1 MRRLVRSALVVGFLL
16 AASCGWLMGKMA
28 EQMHKQRAL
37 DDHVYKQDVGEVW
50 KQLSDI
56 GESVGCDMP
65 SEPKIGETIDCVSGD
80 DKHWIRMDARDGGH
94 QVEIEVEVTRK
105 DADGKETT
113 SRERDWDLEWKLLE
127 RVDPDT
133 AKKIQEEA
141 DAKGEKAKEAT
152 KNLEEALEEN
162 AN

>member
-1 MRRLVRSALVVGFLL
+1 MRRLARTALVIAFLL

-37 DDHVYKQDVGEVW
+37 DDHVYKEDIGEVW
-50 KQLSDI
+50 KELAEI

-65 SEPKIGETIDCVSGD
+65 DKPKVGETIECTGS
-80 DKHWIRMDARDGGH
+80 DKYWIRVDERSGGH
-94 QVEIEVEVTRK
+94 QVEIETEVTRK
-105 DADGKETT
+105 DADGKEKT

-133 AKKIQEEA
+133 AKKIQDEA

-152 KNLEEALEEN
+152 KQLEETLEDNVE
-162 AN
+162 